1 MIYVIQH
8 LIGYL
13 KIFFHTLNHTRQ
25 FLISTTIGTFGL
37 IDTNLYCVF
46 LGSYLVILP
55 VVGISEISLDS
66 KHVRLMDRLTVF
78 VSTCA
83 PIFGMFLAMYLLWT
97 STREGFGVGASEIT
111 GVQGRYFI
119 PVMPAIFLF
128 FSNQILQR
136 NSKIKKGMKLLVD
149 NSELVITVMLCMS
162 AIALLLRFW
171 C

>member
-1 MIYVIQH
+1 MI
-8 LIGYL
+8 
-13 KIFFHTLNHTRQ
+13 
-25 FLISTTIGTFGL
+25 
-37 IDTNLYCVF
+37 
-46 LGSYLVILP
+46 
-55 VVGISEISLDS
+55 
-66 KHVRLMDRLTVF
+66 F
-78 VSTCA
+78 VSVSA
-83 PIFGMFLAMYLLWT
+83 PIFGCFLAMYIYWT

-136 NSKIKKGMKLLVD
+136 NTKIKKGMKLLVD
-149 NSELVITVMLCMS
+149 NSELVVIVMLCMS